1 MYIENSGG
9 GQIKLTT
16 LEESIIE
23 EHDVG
28 MVRKDQTEEKKK
40 SITEKD
46 GEVIVAERN
55 DQDITIKD

>member
-16 LEESIIE
+16 LEKSIIE

-28 MVRKDQTEEKKK
+28 MVRKDQTEEERK